1 MRVAY
6 NPTSSTKNLK
16 NVLHDDLGVYHIQSG
31 AGVGGFFKNLFKKLL
46 PIGKTILKH
55 GFTLAKPGLNKMA
68 SNILDEGVNQLT
80 ESAQK
85 LKKYGHKKIGM
96 KRGRDELS

>member
-31 AGVGGFFKNLFKKLL
+31 AGVGGFFKNY
-46 PIGKTILKH
+46 LK
-55 GFTLAKPGLNKMA
+55 N
-68 SNILDEGVNQLT
+68 S
-80 ESAQK
+80 
-85 LKKYGHKKIGM
+85 Y
-96 KRGRDELS
+96 LSVKQS